1 MFVKGV
7 PGAAKHIGTTVYGTV
22 VIASLSSRKLD
33 VSILTTYFVLK
44 YDWVIMV
51 LGDDDNEGDDTKAR
65 ELTWRKL
72 WRHCQ

>member
-7 PGAAKHIGTTVYGTV
+7 PGSSQAYRHDRLRYSSDRITVIQKTWCFNIGD
-22 VIASLSSRKLD
+22 IFL
-33 VSILTTYFVLK
+33 LK

-65 ELTWRKL
+65 KLTWRKL